1 MGGWRFTKHLKERL
15 GFLPAK
21 TIQSFSGG
29 PRIWVHGASLGEI
42 RVALAIVKSL
52 LKKIPACNIIVS
64 TVTAHGRNLA
74 LETFDKEI
82 PVVYAPLDL
91 PGCAFKAL
99 SFVRP
104 DVMVF
109 LETEIWPAW
118 IFTAHKLG
126 IRLALLN
133 GRISPRSFKSY
144 MKFRPLLRSVLKN
157 FDTFSMISER
167 DADRI
172 TAMGAAPGKI
182 RVNGNAKY
190 DITLTSPNP
199 SVPREMRHIFNLTS
213 HKPVIVAGSTRGG
226 EEAML
231 LDVYERIR
239 SKHSDIVLILA
250 PRHIKRAADI
260 CTLIRHRGHPC
271 QLRTEI
277 GQNGTLPKPKII
289 VIDTFGELF
298 NIYSIATLVFCGAS
312 LVPLGGQNP
321 LEPAVWGKPVLFGPH
336 MEDFQDAK
344 EMLESA
350 GGGMQVADAGQL
362 AKAFLNLLDHPEKA
376 AVMGQKARERA
387 LQIRASAHRHAE
399 IIEELLSGKSS
410 SKKGAVID

>member
-1 MGGWRFTKHLKERL
+1 MDGWRFTEHFNERL

-21 TIQSFSGG
+21 TIRSFSDG
-29 PRIWVHGASLGEI
+29 PRIWIHGASLGEI
-42 RVALAIVKSL
+42 RVAQAIVKSL
-52 LKKIPACNIIVS
+52 RKKIPSSNIIVS

-118 IFTAHKLG
+118 IVSARKLG

-144 MKFRPLLRSVLKN
+144 MKFRPFLRSVLKN
-157 FDTFSMISER
+157 FDSFSMISGE

-172 TAMGAAPGKI
+172 YAMGATRSKI

-190 DITLTSPNP
+190 DITLMSPNL
-199 SVPREMRHIFNLTS
+199 SVAGEMRRIFNLTS
-213 HKPVIVAGSTRGG
+213 DKPVIVAGSTRGG

-231 LDVYERIR
+231 LDVYEKIR
-239 SKHSDIVLILA
+239 SRYSKIILIVA

-277 GQNGTLPKPKII
+277 GPGRALRTSEII
-289 VIDTFGELF
+289 VVDTFGELF

-336 MEDFQDAK
+336 MEDFPDAK
-344 EMLESA
+344 QMLESA
-350 GGGMQVADAGQL
+350 GGGMQVENSGKL
-362 AKAFLNLLDHPEKA
+362 ARAFLDLLDHPEKA

-387 LQIRASAHRHAE
+387 LQMRAAAHRHAE
-399 IIEELLSGKSS
+399 IIEELLSGKKSAEKG
-410 SKKGAVID
+410 SKID